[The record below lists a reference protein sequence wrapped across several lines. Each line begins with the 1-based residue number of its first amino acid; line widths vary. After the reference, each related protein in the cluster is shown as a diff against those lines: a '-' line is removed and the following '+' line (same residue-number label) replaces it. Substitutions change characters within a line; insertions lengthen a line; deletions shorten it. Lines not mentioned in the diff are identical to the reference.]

1 MTVAVKTPA
10 RSPPLPSYNLSLDAF
25 LSLFSHRFRDMFLS
39 FSYVHTMYFNHNRRG
54 RSRQH
59 AVFPL
64 PSMFGSRK
72 RRLITCLV
80 IERACNP
87 SLIDRCASFVQFIS
101 DERQEILAT
110 NTSTYL
116 PTNSLIKL
124 YVRILPVGSFR
135 LVNEVVRFTIGSFF
149 L

>member
-1 MTVAVKTPA
+1 MLSFLFLVTASA
-10 RSPPLPSYNLSLDAF
+10 ICSSLSLP
-25 LSLFSHRFRDMFLS
+25 RG
-39 FSYVHTMYFNHNRRG
+39 YVHTMYFNHNRRG

-135 LVNEVVRFTIGSFF
+135 LVNEVVRFAIGSFF